1 MKDYYQILGV
11 AKTATA
17 AEIKQ
22 AYRRLASQHH
32 PDKGG
37 DTAQFQQIQQAY
49 AVLSDDAKRAQYDQ
63 PSATGFSSQQSPFD
77 FTTIFDIFGTRFQ
90 HHHGQQTRQVRV
102 AIDISLTDL
111 ARGHPRLVTIGMPQG
126 QHQTLELKIPPGV
139 EHNNTV
145 RYQGIAPGGGDLLAV
160 FRIHAE
166 AGWERQGANLVHEHS
181 MNIWDLILGTETV
194 ITDLAGHQITLAIAP
209 RTQPG
214 TQLRVRG
221 HGLPRAQG
229 APGDLI
235 VAIRAHV
242 PTHIPEDLLQLID
255 HHRAK

>member
-1 MKDYYQILGV
+1 MNYYEILGV
-11 AKTATA
+11 DKTSTPDQ
-17 AEIKQ
+17 IKQ
-22 AYRRLASQHH
+22 AYRRLASKFH

-49 AVLSDDAKRAQYDQ
+49 AVLGDDAKRAQYDQ
-63 PSATGFSSQQSPFD
+63 PLSTGFGSQSSPFD

-90 HHHGQQTRQVRV
+90 QHHPQQTRQIRIAV
-102 AIDISLTDL
+102 DIGLRDL
-111 ARGHPRLVTIGMPQG
+111 ATGRPRLITIGMPGG
-126 QHQTLELKIPPGV
+126 QHHNLELAIPPGI

-145 RYQGIAPGGGDLLAV
+145 RYQGIAPGGGDVLVA
-160 FRIHAE
+160 FRIHPE
-166 AGWERQGANLVHEHS
+166 PGWERQGANLVLAHDMS
-181 MNIWDLILGTETV
+181 IWDLILGTETV
-194 ITDLAGHQITLAIAP
+194 ITDLVGHQITLAIAP

-242 PTHIPEDLLQLID
+242 PTHIPEHLLQLID
-255 HHRAK
+255 QHRAQ